1 MSYWDKPGPV
11 IDTMFGLPDK
21 KGFHGAYDAMKAGYR
36 DRESRGFAFPAE
48 YMFKDVPDVANIA
61 DPVGY
66 TIEQM
71 DKYNIERGFVALN
84 PFSEMNAEA
93 RDRFPDRFVFDLP
106 IDPNYG
112 MDEIGRIRGLMKE
125 YDVRALSFFP
135 SGSYPQV
142 AINAKEMYV
151 FYAFCVD
158 NDLPILVNAGVPGPR
173 YPMAPQMVEL
183 IDEVCW
189 FFPDLKFVMRHG
201 AEPWEALAAKLLLK
215 WPNLYYSTSAF
226 APKHYPKA
234 IIDFANTRGADKVM
248 FSAYWPM
255 GLSLERVFRE
265 LRDVPFRD
273 HVWPKFMYE
282 NAKQLFRL

>member
-1 MSYWDKPGPV
+1 MSYWDNPGKV

-21 KGFHGAYDAMKAGYR
+21 KGFQGAYEAMRAGYR
-36 DRESRGFAFPAE
+36 DSESRDFAFPAQ
-48 YMFKDVPDVANIA
+48 YMFKDVPDIENIP
-61 DPVGY
+61 DPVAY
-66 TIEQM
+66 AVEQM
-71 DKYNIERGFVALN
+71 DKYNIERGMLPVN
-84 PFSEMNAEA
+84 IFSDMSDEA

-106 IDPNYG
+106 IDPNFG
-112 MDEIGRIRGLMKE
+112 MDEICRIRKLMKD

-135 SGSYPQV
+135 SGSYPQI

-189 FFPDLKFVMRHG
+189 YFPNLKFVMRHG
-201 AEPWEALAAKLLLK
+201 AEPWEALAAKLMLK
-215 WPNLYYSTSAF
+215 YPNLYYSTSAF

-282 NAKQLFRL
+282 NAKRVFRL

>member
-1 MSYWDKPGPV
+1 MSYWDNPGPV

-21 KGFHGAYDAMKAGYR
+21 NGFQGAYNAMKAGYR
-36 DRESRGFAFPAE
+36 DRESRTFAFPAE

-66 TIEQM
+66 TVEQM
-71 DKYNIERGFVALN
+71 DKYNIERAFLALN
-84 PFSEMNAEA
+84 TFSDLNAEA
-93 RDRFPDRFVFDLP
+93 QKRFPDRFVFDLP
-106 IDPNYG
+106 IDPNFG
-112 MDEIGRIRGLMKE
+112 MDEIARIRGLMKE

-201 AEPWEALAAKLLLK
+201 AEPWEALAAKLMLK

-282 NAKQLFRL
+282 NAKTLFRL